1 MQKRKKINIATAM
14 CMAATLALSLPVY
27 ADNTQEQIDSLTEQ
41 SNETK
46 SNLVSAEERIAALET
61 QKGDTQAY
69 LTELSNQ
76 LTELSQEREAL
87 EQQYE
92 EKQAELLNAQEELE
106 QAKEE
111 EESQYQEMKLR
122 IQYIYEESV
131 NAGMLEAIFS
141 ADSFTDFLNR
151 AEAMS
156 QINQYDRKMLEA
168 YGNAVTEVENKEA
181 QLKEEQENI
190 AALKEEQEQQ
200 QENTQAVYE
209 SSYREFEA
217 CVASLSDT
225 QGQQAQLIA
234 QIQAQDEQMNQLL
247 VQKYAEE
254 AAQQEAA
261 RQAAQQAAANTIV
274 NESSEAEQTEAASQA
289 EQEESQVQQS
299 QSQQEQPQQSQS
311 DTGNSSQESGSQE
324 SSLQNNTQENQS
336 GGNLSYLG
344 NFTLTAYCSCEK
356 CCGKWAAYA
365 GSTASGAKATQ
376 GVTVAMG
383 GVPFGTQL
391 SINGHI
397 YTVQD
402 RGTAYGH
409 VDIYFSN
416 HADASAFGLQHA
428 DVYQVN

>member
-1 MQKRKKINIATAM
+1 MQKRKKVNIATAM

-111 EESQYQEMKLR
+111 EESQYQDMKLR

-217 CVASLSDT
+217 CVASLSNT

-254 AAQQEAA
+254 AAEQEAA
-261 RQAAQQAAANTIV
+261 RQAAQQAAANTNTVV
-274 NESSEAEQTEAASQA
+274 NENSEAEQTEAASQTV
-289 EQEESQVQQS
+289 QEESQVQQS
-299 QSQQEQPQQSQS
+299 QPQQEQTQQSQP
-311 DTGNSSQESGSQE
+311 DTGSSSQESSSQDD
-324 SSLQNNTQENQS
+324 STQENQS